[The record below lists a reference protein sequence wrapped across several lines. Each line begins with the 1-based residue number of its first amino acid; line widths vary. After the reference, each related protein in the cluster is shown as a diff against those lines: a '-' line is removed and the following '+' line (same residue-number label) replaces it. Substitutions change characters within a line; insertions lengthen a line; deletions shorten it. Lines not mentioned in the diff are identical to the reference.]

1 MADAG
6 KILTANLLLT
16 GDVVF
21 YAKDG
26 TWTVRADEAFF
37 ASAEEEVDVLKA
49 AEKASVEDNTVVSTE
64 IITAEMSSKGV
75 WPTRN
80 REQIRAKGPT
90 THLNMGYQARF
101 DLSGFEGA

>member
-1 MADAG
+1 MSDPG
-6 KILTANLLLT
+6 KILTGNLLLT

-21 YAKDG
+21 YTPEG
-26 TWTVRADEAFF
+26 EWSVRADEAMF
-37 ASAEEEVDVLKA
+37 AAGDDEYAALEA
-49 AEKASVEDNTVVSTE
+49 AEKKAVAANTVISTE
-64 IITAEMSSKGV
+64 IIAAEISSKGI

>member
-26 TWTVRADEAFF
+26 SWSVRADEAFF
-37 ASAEEEVDVLKA
+37 ASAEEEVTALKE
-49 AEKASVEDNTVVSTE
+49 AEAKAIADNTVVSTE
-64 IITAEMSSKGV
+64 IIAAEMSSKGV

-90 THLNMGYQARF
+90 THLNMGNQARF

>member
-1 MADAG
+1 MSTG

-21 YAKDG
+21 YTDAGD
-26 TWTVRADEAFF
+26 WSVRADEAKF
-37 ASAEEEVDVLKA
+37 AVRQAEITALEEADKA
-49 AEKASVEDNTVVSTE
+49 AVAANTVVSTE
-64 IITAEMSSKGV
+64 IIEAQKTAQGV

-101 DLSGFEGA
+101 DLSAFEGA

>member
-1 MADAG
+1 MSTG

-21 YAKDG
+21 LTPQG
-26 TWTVRADEAFF
+26 EWSVRADDARFAVRQAEIAALEEA
-37 ASAEEEVDVLKA
+37 ETKA
-49 AEKASVEDNTVVSTE
+49 VAANIVVSTE
-64 IITAEMSSKGV
+64 IIDAQKTAQGV

-90 THLNMGYQARF
+90 THVDLGPQGRF
-101 DLSGFEGA
+101 DLSAFEGA